1 MIYSRVWR
9 TFRGSLLKV
18 DSGQGR
24 NCAAMLIK
32 AKFKGLYIYPGLP
45 NATAVHQETD
55 QSYGLFKLVL
65 RTSLNQIAMVCHMAG
80 KMMKLGMLTFGL
92 IVYSGKCPESGVMCQ
107 NAMDLTFDR
116 ESNLSAWAKV
126 ATVPFTMACLE
137 NKKVVVHNGTD
148 ESNPMFDVY

>member
-1 MIYSRVWR
+1 MIYSWVWR
-9 TFRGSLLKV
+9 TVRGSLLKV

-45 NATAVHQETD
+45 NAMAVHQETD